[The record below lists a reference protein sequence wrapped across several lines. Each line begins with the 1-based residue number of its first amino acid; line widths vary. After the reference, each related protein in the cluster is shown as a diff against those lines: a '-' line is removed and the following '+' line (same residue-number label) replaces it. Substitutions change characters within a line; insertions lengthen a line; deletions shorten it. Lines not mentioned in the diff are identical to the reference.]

1 MIDFV
6 RKLKKEV
13 EADVHRIEAADSNSL
28 KKSLLASQI
37 LGNAFERL
45 KTFIIGY
52 QFRDDAEE
60 IHFFKHIKPLLCSH
74 LIYYRK
80 VYNIEM
86 NRPVGSLDAQRTY
99 LLHELDRIHEFQ
111 QKRQDFYRYLRS
123 GATSLDCIYFMRG
136 KTDMELYLESF
147 YYERDPLFS
156 TNCDFKVARIMANDM
171 LQGFLQGE
179 LQALDIQS
187 LHPGESLKNKITITA
202 RKTEIIELIYGLDGV
217 DFFGRA
223 PLTLVAAHIEET
235 YGIKLG
241 NVSRAFSEMKLRNEP
256 TPFLNRVT
264 NSFLKRVGRQRKKN
278 RNKGNN
284 SATG

>member
-1 MIDFV
+1 M
-6 RKLKKEV
+6 
-13 EADVHRIEAADSNSL
+13 
-28 KKSLLASQI
+28 
-37 LGNAFERL
+37 
-45 KTFIIGY
+45 KTFTIGY

-60 IHFFKHIKPLLCSH
+60 IYFFKHIKPLLCSH

-86 NRPVGSLDAQRTY
+86 NRPVGSIEAQRTY

-123 GATSLDCIYFMRG
+123 GATNLDCTYFMRG
-136 KTDMELYLESF
+136 KTDIELYLESF

-179 LQALDIQS
+179 LQTLDVQG
-187 LHPGESLKNKITITA
+187 LQPGENLKSKITITA
-202 RKTEIIELIYGLDGV
+202 KKTEIIELMYGLDGV
-217 DFFGRA
+217 NFFGHA

-256 TPFLNRVT
+256 APFLNRIF
-264 NSFLKRVGRQRKKN
+264 NSFLKRAGRNRKKN
-278 RNKGNN
+278 GNN
-284 SATG
+284 GNDDETE